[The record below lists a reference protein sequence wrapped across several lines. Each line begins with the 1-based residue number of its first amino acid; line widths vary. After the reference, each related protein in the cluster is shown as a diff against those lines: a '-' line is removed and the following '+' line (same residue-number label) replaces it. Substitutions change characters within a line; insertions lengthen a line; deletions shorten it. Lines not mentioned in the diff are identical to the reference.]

1 MSKIQKNVLN
11 GTWVQCKS
19 ENMDKVSF
27 DFYHAVL
34 KTSFKILQ
42 KMGYSWPVRKVAGA
56 MTVTLVVDDEGIEGI
71 RLEFKTVLKTSK
83 MELSFDHEV
92 HETGLTSSE
101 KLTVSPIT
109 LVNMT
114 MKQTTHFE
122 GIFLIFFKLNFEQ
135 QKFGKKI

>member
-1 MSKIQKNVLN
+1 
-11 GTWVQCKS
+11 
-19 ENMDKVSF
+19 
-27 DFYHAVL
+27 
-34 KTSFKILQ
+34 
-42 KMGYSWPVRKVAGA
+42 MGYSWPVRKVAGA

-71 RLEFKTVLKTSK
+71 CLEFKTVLKTSK

-101 KLTVSPIT
+101 KLTISPIT

-122 GIFLIFFKLNFEQ
+122 GIFF
-135 QKFGKKI
+135 

>member
-1 MSKIQKNVLN
+1 
-11 GTWVQCKS
+11 
-19 ENMDKVSF
+19 
-27 DFYHAVL
+27 
-34 KTSFKILQ
+34 
-42 KMGYSWPVRKVAGA
+42 MGYSWPVRKVAGA

-71 RLEFKTVLKTSK
+71 RKMVDYLKTSLVCWNVKKQLKNRLEFKTVLKTSK

-109 LVNMT
+109 LVDMT

-122 GIFLIFFKLNFEQ
+122 GTFLEI
-135 QKFGKKI
+135 